1 MHVQGLYIDRGGCA
15 LSACAAFVAVLC
27 HVCGT
32 TPLTDRRQ
40 PRMCRS
46 PTAANRY
53 TETAHHTL
61 HPRPAHDATH
71 YRVTGSRRSP
81 SRSPSVVRQLR
92 HFGPFITCSSAPPP
106 PNTHHT
112 PHTPRGIGVPIA
124 HGYGTLIGACNLMLC
139 PIHVF
144 RPVPVPPGRLND
156 STPAVHRIWVQPRF
170 LRARR
175 CSHHRKR
182 EPGSAEPK
190 LRPHVPAAAARGR
203 RARSDGGLLARARLS
218 VCRRGV
224 RQLQRYF
231 GPLLTSFQALSTP
244 KRVFTRPPHASWNI
258 LYVATHTDTDW
269 VLIWC

>member
-1 MHVQGLYIDRGGCA
+1 MAPQGRAVYDRNFDIVSGPLLTQFSARCHPARPVLNA
-15 LSACAAFVAVLC
+15 LVGARAY
-27 HVCGT
+27 
-32 TPLTDRRQ
+32 
-40 PRMCRS
+40 RM
-46 PTAANRY
+46 
-53 TETAHHTL
+53 
-61 HPRPAHDATH
+61 
-71 YRVTGSRRSP
+71 
-81 SRSPSVVRQLR
+81 
-92 HFGPFITCSSAPPP
+92 
-106 PNTHHT
+106 
-112 PHTPRGIGVPIA
+112 
-124 HGYGTLIGACNLMLC
+124 LICACNLMLC

-156 STPAVHRIWVQPRF
+156 STPAVHRIWVQPRL